1 MSSVCPLDYRYG
13 SKEMRSLLT
22 RDAVLRRL
30 IDVEVALMKGL
41 ADAGLAPEEC
51 VDTLRKCAYGVR
63 PEDVDEMEA
72 RTGHELASLAT
83 LIALR
88 CGECGKYVHLGAT
101 SSDIIDTAWALII
114 RDALNI
120 IKRRLRSIV
129 ELLASMS
136 EYYKDVVMVGRTH
149 GRHALPITF
158 GFKLANYAY
167 ELSRSYERLC
177 SLTGRVVKGVISGAV
192 GTMAAWGD
200 AGITVE
206 SGCLRELG
214 LEPHPISTQVAPRD
228 GYAELAAFAA
238 ILASQLDRLALEV
251 RELMRDEISEVTLV
265 GGVAGS
271 STMPHKVNPVLAE
284 RVSGLARVC
293 RGLAMTAF
301 ENIALMHERDLTNSS
316 CERVLLPHILLL
328 TDQVLLD
335 AERVLRGLRLNE
347 DAMRRNLSMSRD
359 SVMAECLMVRLVL
372 KAGVPRHEAHSLLR
386 EALSVA
392 RCEGVSVKEAL
403 KRFGAS
409 NLLTEEDFRECSEP
423 ANYLGSYAELIERAL
438 RSVRESLRRC

>member
-1 MSSVCPLDYRYG
+1 LSSVCPLDYRYG
-13 SKEMRSLLT
+13 SEEMRSLLT
-22 RDAVLRRL
+22 REAVLRRL
-30 IDVEVALMKGL
+30 IDVEVALMRGL
-41 ADAGLAPEEC
+41 ADARLAPKEC
-51 VDTLRKCAYGVR
+51 VDVLRECAYGVR

-72 RTGHELASLAT
+72 RTGHELASIAT

-101 SSDIIDTAWALII
+101 SSDVIDTAWALIL
-114 RDALNI
+114 RDALNVL
-120 IKRRLRSIV
+120 KRRLRAVI
-129 ELLASMS
+129 ELLVSLS
-136 EYYKDVVMVGRTH
+136 ESFKDVVMVGRTH

-177 SLTGRVVKGVISGAV
+177 SLTSRVVKGVVSGAV

-200 AGITVE
+200 AGLRVE

-251 RELMRDEISEVTLV
+251 RELMRDEIGEVTLV
-265 GGVAGS
+265 EGVAGS
-271 STMPHKVNPVLAE
+271 STMPHKVNPVAAE
-284 RVSGLARVC
+284 RVSGLARLC
-293 RGLAMTAF
+293 RGLAVAAF

-328 TDQVLLD
+328 TDQALLD
-335 AERVLRGLRLNE
+335 TERVLRGLRIDE
-347 DAMRRNLSMSRD
+347 DAMKRNLSMSKD

-372 KAGVPRHEAHSLLR
+372 KGAVPRHEAHSLVR
-386 EALSVA
+386 EALSIA
-392 RCEGVSVKEAL
+392 RREGVSVEEAL
-403 KRFGAS
+403 KRLGVGAP
-409 NLLTEEDFRECSEP
+409 LTEEDFRACSEP
-423 ANYLGSYAELIERAL
+423 ENYLGSHAELVERAL

>member
-13 SKEMRSLLT
+13 SEEMRSLLT
-22 RDAVLRRL
+22 REAVLRRF
-30 IDVEVALMKGL
+30 IDVEVALMRGL
-41 ADAGLAPEEC
+41 ADAGLAPKEC
-51 VDTLRKCAYGVR
+51 VDVLRECAYGVR

-101 SSDIIDTAWALII
+101 SSDIIDTAWALIL
-114 RDALNI
+114 RDALDI
-120 IKRRLRSIV
+120 IKRRLRSII

-136 EYYKDVVMVGRTH
+136 ESFRDVVMVGRTH
-149 GRHALPITF
+149 GRHALPVTF

-167 ELSRSYERLC
+167 EISRSYERLC
-177 SLTGRVVKGVISGAV
+177 SLTARLIKGMISGAV
-192 GTMAAWGD
+192 GTMAAWGGK
-200 AGITVE
+200 GITVE
-206 SGCLRELG
+206 SGCLRELR
-214 LEPHPISTQVAPRD
+214 LKPHPISTQVAPRD

-265 GGVAGS
+265 EGVAGS
-271 STMPHKVNPVLAE
+271 STMPHKVNPVIAE

-293 RGLAMTAF
+293 RGLAVTAF

-335 AERVLRGLRLNE
+335 TEKVLRGLRINE
-347 DAMRRNLSMSRD
+347 DAMKRNLSISKD

-372 KAGVPRHEAHSLLR
+372 KAGMPRHEAHSLLR
-386 EALSVA
+386 
-392 RCEGVSVKEAL
+392 KAL
-403 KRFGAS
+403 KDAEHEGMSAKELIERLSIS
-409 NLLTEEDFRECSEP
+409 NLLDEEDLRKCSEP
-423 ANYLGSYAELIERAL
+423 TNYLGSHAELIERAL
-438 RSVRESLRRC
+438 RSVMESLRRC